1 MRCRKWY
8 NQYSYQRI
16 KEYQMSGFLDS
27 ISGSI
32 SEAPYIIKCL
42 TVFLLS
48 MIPVTELRLALPFG
62 IVIGLDYPS
71 AMLFSFLGNVAVIPP
86 VVVWGGKL
94 IRYFAKF
101 EKLGKPFRWILSL
114 GEKKVAKMTKTLFF
128 GLWAFVAI
136 PLPGTGAWTG
146 CLVSITLSK
155 KLREVWK
162 PLVLGV
168 LTAMAVVGAIT
179 FLVQQ
184 GVTWLKIFI

>member
-1 MRCRKWY
+1 
-8 NQYSYQRI
+8 
-16 KEYQMSGFLDS
+16 MSGFLDS

-146 CLVSITLSK
+146 ALVAALMDIRIKHAFPVIGAGVIMAGIIVALLSY
-155 KLREVWK
+155 
-162 PLVLGV
+162 G
-168 LTAMAVVGAIT
+168 AVGL
-179 FLVQQ
+179 F
-184 GVTWLKIFI
+184 G

>member
-1 MRCRKWY
+1 
-8 NQYSYQRI
+8 
-16 KEYQMSGFLDS
+16 MSGFLDS

-114 GEKKVAKMTKTLFF
+114 GEKKVA
-128 GLWAFVAI
+128 
-136 PLPGTGAWTG
+136 
-146 CLVSITLSK
+146 
-155 KLREVWK
+155 
-162 PLVLGV
+162 
-168 LTAMAVVGAIT
+168 
-179 FLVQQ
+179 
-184 GVTWLKIFI
+184 

>member
-1 MRCRKWY
+1 
-8 NQYSYQRI
+8 
-16 KEYQMSGFLDS
+16 MSGFLDS

-146 CLVSITLSK
+146 ALVAALMEMRLKRAIPTIF
-155 KLREVWK
+155 V
-162 PLVLGV
+162 GV
-168 LTAMAVVGAIT
+168 LIAGILVTLACTGVKALR
-179 FLVQQ
+179 FLV
-184 GVTWLKIFI
+184 

>member
-1 MRCRKWY
+1 
-8 NQYSYQRI
+8 
-16 KEYQMSGFLDS
+16 MSGFLDS

-101 EKLGKPFRWILSL
+101 RVPAHGQAVSFPSHFQKSYVRCGNPWCSVFSPQWR
-114 GEKKVAKMTKTLFF
+114 
-128 GLWAFVAI
+128 LWV
-136 PLPGTGAWTG
+136 P
-146 CLVSITLSK
+146 
-155 KLREVWK
+155 
-162 PLVLGV
+162 
-168 LTAMAVVGAIT
+168 
-179 FLVQQ
+179 
-184 GVTWLKIFI
+184 

>member
-1 MRCRKWY
+1 
-8 NQYSYQRI
+8 
-16 KEYQMSGFLDS
+16 MSGFLDS

-71 AMLFSFLGNVAVIPP
+71 AMLFSFLGNIAVIPP

-114 GEKKVAKMTKTLFF
+114 GEKKVAKMT
-128 GLWAFVAI
+128 
-136 PLPGTGAWTG
+136 
-146 CLVSITLSK
+146 
-155 KLREVWK
+155 
-162 PLVLGV
+162 
-168 LTAMAVVGAIT
+168 
-179 FLVQQ
+179 
-184 GVTWLKIFI
+184 

>member
-1 MRCRKWY
+1 
-8 NQYSYQRI
+8 
-16 KEYQMSGFLDS
+16 MSGFLDS

-146 CLVSITLSK
+146 TLAASLLDMDFK
-155 KLREVWK
+155 KSVLACMGGV
-162 PLVLGV
+162 LLAGVIMGALSQLGV
-168 LTAMAVVGAIT
+168 EVFRAAA
-179 FLVQQ
+179 
-184 GVTWLKIFI
+184 